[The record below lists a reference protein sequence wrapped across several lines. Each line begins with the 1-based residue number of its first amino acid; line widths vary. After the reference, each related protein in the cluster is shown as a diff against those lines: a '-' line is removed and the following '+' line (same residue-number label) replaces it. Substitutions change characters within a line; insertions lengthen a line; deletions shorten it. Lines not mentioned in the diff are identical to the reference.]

1 MCEELQNQPNLTGPH
16 QNGTLFEFWE
26 CIFASKLVNYQILVW
41 VLISTNCDDF
51 HAFQH
56 VFGSIYNVLGSK
68 KAALKVSIPL
78 GSFGALSNR
87 SIRVTSCR
95 FSVRK
100 RPKQCEVGILG
111 TTTAIPQT
119 KLTQKTFV
127 STVVPLPS

>member
-16 QNGTLFEFWE
+16 Q
-26 CIFASKLVNYQILVW
+26 W

-111 TTTAIPQT
+111 TTTAIPPNQT
-119 KLTQKTFV
+119 YTKNFCVHCSSSPQLKFDILSPNQRRPPPHNNAVARK
-127 STVVPLPS
+127 

>member
-16 QNGTLFEFWE
+16 QIGTLFEFWVFLHRNWS
-26 CIFASKLVNYQILVW
+26 IIRFWW

-68 KAALKVSIPL
+68 KQHSEASERFQIGQFGSHHAVSQSRNVL
-78 GSFGALSNR
+78 NSVKLEYWEQQLLS
-87 SIRVTSCR
+87 
-95 FSVRK
+95 
-100 RPKQCEVGILG
+100 P
-111 TTTAIPQT
+111 PQT